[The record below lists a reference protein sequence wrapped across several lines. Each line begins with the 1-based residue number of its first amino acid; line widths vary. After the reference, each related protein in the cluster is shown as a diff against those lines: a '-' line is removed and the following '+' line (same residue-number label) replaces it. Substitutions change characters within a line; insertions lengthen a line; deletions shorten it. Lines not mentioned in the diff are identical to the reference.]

1 MVLALERDGAKYVQ
15 ARLLGLIRP
24 GTDEEIYLLEANDD
38 NLREKLQEDLQE
50 GTENFDIKVALML
63 RGLKNK
69 LFQ

>member
-1 MVLALERDGAKYVQ
+1 MLALERDGARYVQ

-38 NLREKLQEDLQE
+38 NLRDKLQEDLQG

-63 RGLKNK
+63 RGLRNK